1 MASKSRRILGAVL
14 IVAGGLLLWL
24 TTETRAGLV
33 LLAAAVVLEVAGI
46 ALERRRNR

>member
-1 MASKSRRILGAVL
+1 MSRKTRRILGAALVA
-14 IVAGGLLLWL
+14 AGGLLLWL

-33 LLAAAVVLEVAGI
+33 LLAAAVILEIAGI

>member
-1 MASKSRRILGAVL
+1 MTRRTRRIVGAVL

-33 LLAAAVVLEVAGI
+33 LLAAAVILEIAGI
-46 ALERRRNR
+46 ALERRRDR